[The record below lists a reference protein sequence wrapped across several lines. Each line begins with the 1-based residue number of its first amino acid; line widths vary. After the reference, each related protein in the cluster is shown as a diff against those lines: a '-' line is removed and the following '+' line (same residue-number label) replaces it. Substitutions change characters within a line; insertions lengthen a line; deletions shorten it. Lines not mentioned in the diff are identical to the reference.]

1 MTIQEFKSAKT
12 SINSKRLPAIY
23 NKLNWSKLRR
33 DSVAIPP
40 VILPVVLDI
49 GAGKHITHIEKFV
62 ESQGFAYAPYD
73 PYNLPKDI
81 NRVSLRLK
89 PAAVI
94 CSNVFNVI
102 KEKTIHHILH
112 DFIRDKD
119 CPFFITVYE
128 GDKSFVGHPTMNN
141 QSYQRNE
148 TIDSYLMRWDEIV
161 YKKVITLPDY
171 KKYIQY

>member
-1 MTIQEFKSAKT
+1 MTIQEFTSAKT

-33 DSVAIPP
+33 DSVSIPP
-40 VILPVVLDI
+40 VVLPVVLDV
-49 GAGKHITHIEKFV
+49 GAGKHIEHIEKFV

-89 PAAVI
+89 PAVVI

-102 KEKTIHHILH
+102 KEKEVHYEIHKL
-112 DFIRDKD
+112 IRDKN
-119 CPFFITVYE
+119 CPFFITIYE
-128 GDKSFVGHPTMNN
+128 GDRSLAGHPTMNN
-141 QSYQRNE
+141 QCYQRNE
-148 TIDSYLMRWDEIV
+148 TIDTYLMRWDEII

>member
-1 MTIQEFKSAKT
+1 MIKQEFTSAKT

-23 NKLNWSKLRR
+23 WSKLWR
-33 DSVAIPP
+33 DRITVP
-40 VILPVVLDI
+40 PVVLDI
-49 GAGKHITHIEKFV
+49 GAGRYIAHIKEFV
-62 ESQGFAYAPYD
+62 EAYGFVYAPYD
-73 PYNLPKDI
+73 PYNLPKAI
-81 NRVSLRLK
+81 NATALRLK
-89 PAAVI
+89 PAVVI

-102 KEKTIHHILH
+102 KEKEIHYNIHTL
-112 DFIRDKD
+112 IRNKN

-128 GDKSFVGHPTMNN
+128 GDKSFIGHPTMNN

-148 TIDSYLMRWDEIV
+148 TIDFYLMCWDEII

>member
-1 MTIQEFKSAKT
+1 MSIQEFTSAKT

-23 NKLNWSKLRR
+23 NKLNWTKLRR
-33 DSVAIPP
+33 DSTAIPP
-40 VILPVVLDI
+40 VVLPVVLDI
-49 GAGKHITHIEKFV
+49 GAGKHIAHIQKFV

-81 NRVSLRLK
+81 NRASLRVK
-89 PAAVI
+89 PAVVV

-102 KEKTIHHILH
+102 KEKEIHYKIHS
-112 DFIRDKD
+112 FIRDKK

-128 GDKSFVGHPTMNN
+128 GDKSLAGYPTMNN

-148 TIDSYLMRWDEIV
+148 TIDFYLMRWDEII
-161 YKKVITLPDY
+161 YKKVITLPNY
-171 KKYIQY
+171 KKYVQY

>member
-1 MTIQEFKSAKT
+1 MINQEFTSAKT

-33 DSVAIPP
+33 DSAAIPP
-40 VILPVVLDI
+40 IVLDV
-49 GAGKHITHIEKFV
+49 GAGKHVDHIRRFL
-62 ESQGFAYAPYD
+62 ESYGFIYAPYD
-73 PYNLPKDI
+73 PYNLADSI
-81 NRVSLRLK
+81 NALSLSLT
-89 PAAVI
+89 PAVVI

-102 KEKTIHHILH
+102 KEKEVHYKIHGL
-112 DFIRDKD
+112 IRNKS

-128 GDKSFVGHPTMNN
+128 GDKSLAGHPTMNN

-148 TIDSYLMRWDEIV
+148 TIDFYLMRWDEIV

-171 KKYIQY
+171 KKYVQY